1 MAVFLFLGINYIF
14 GKIKILKKFKKR
26 LKINKKQ

>member
-14 GKIKILKKFKKR
+14 WKIKILKKFKKR